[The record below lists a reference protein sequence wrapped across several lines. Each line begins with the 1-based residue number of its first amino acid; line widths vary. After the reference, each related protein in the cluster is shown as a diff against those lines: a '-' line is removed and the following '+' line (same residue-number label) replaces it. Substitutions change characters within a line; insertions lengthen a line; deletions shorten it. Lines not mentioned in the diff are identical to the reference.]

1 MYNLFCGVQGDSNLL
16 VGWENH
22 LTISNEPYIHGDDE
36 PTDF

>member
-1 MYNLFCGVQGDSNLL
+1 

-36 PTDF
+36 PTDFWIPLTMY